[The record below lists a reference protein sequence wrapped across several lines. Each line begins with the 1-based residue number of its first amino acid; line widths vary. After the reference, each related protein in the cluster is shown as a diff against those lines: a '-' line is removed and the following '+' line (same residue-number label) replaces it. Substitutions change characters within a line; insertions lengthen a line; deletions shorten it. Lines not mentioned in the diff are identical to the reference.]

1 MKLRTWI
8 ESPRTRL
15 DFTAGFIDG
24 ILTALTL
31 TSGRLLKS
39 ETASLGLAL
48 RVAAATGLTTLFV
61 FFVAHYAELRGE
73 ISHAEREL
81 NLLSHGKLAG
91 GALGR
96 QATREA
102 LAGSVLAGFCG
113 LVGAF
118 APLVLSYLLP
128 TPVWLGLALSIVL
141 LGILGALLARS
152 FYGGGALWSVIL
164 MLGGVLLTWIGMQL
178 DITG

>member
-1 MKLRTWI
+1 MRLRAWI

-31 TSGRLLKS
+31 TAGRLLR
-39 ETASLGLAL
+39 TGAPSLGLAL

-61 FFVAHYAELRGE
+61 FFVAHYAELRAE
-73 ISHAEREL
+73 IAHAEREL
-81 NLLSHGKLAG
+81 NLLAHGKLAE

-96 QATREA
+96 QATRKA
-102 LAGSVLAGFCG
+102 LAGALLAAFCG
-113 LVGAF
+113 LTGAF

-128 TPVWLGLALSIVL
+128 TPVWLGVVLSVGL
-141 LGILGALLARS
+141 LGVLGAVLARS
-152 FYGGGALWSVIL
+152 FYGGGIFWSAIL
-164 MLGGVLLTWIGMQL
+164 MLGGALLTWIGTQL